1 MGKIKMKIFMDHL
14 RLLCIFIVLLFTG
27 RWGDLKNFYEFLK
40 EPENL
45 SIEEA
50 DFVSIEEADFEVY
63 YPDLDEDFW
72 GED

>member
-1 MGKIKMKIFMDHL
+1 MASS
-14 RLLCIFIVLLFTG
+14 VLNVFSSFE
-27 RWGDLKNFYEFLK
+27 RDYLKKFLK

-45 SIEEA
+45 
-50 DFVSIEEADFEVY
+50 SIEEADFEVY

>member
-50 DFVSIEEADFEVY
+50 DFEVY